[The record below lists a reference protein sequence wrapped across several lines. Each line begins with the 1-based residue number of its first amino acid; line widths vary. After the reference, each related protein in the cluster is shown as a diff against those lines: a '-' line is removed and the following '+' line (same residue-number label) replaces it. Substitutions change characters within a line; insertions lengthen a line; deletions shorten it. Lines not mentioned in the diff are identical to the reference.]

1 MLYLYICKKNLIN
14 TAMYLKKLLS
24 LLIIFIT
31 SSTLFAQCPDPSND
45 STPPTAVCQDITVQL
60 DANGTV
66 SITAADIDGGS
77 TDNCGIASLNAT
89 ISSFDCGDLG
99 ANTVSLFVIDTNGN
113 AAGCTATV
121 TVVDVIDPS
130 IVSLP
135 STILLNNDS
144 GACGAVA
151 TWTEPTSDD
160 NCSGSSIAQ
169 TAGLA
174 NGAEFPVGTTIVTY
188 TATDSSNN
196 TTLESF
202 SVTVT
207 DNTDPT
213 ITCAADQTASATNG
227 SCDAAVTVVAPTTDD
242 NCAVTVTN
250 DFNGTADASGTYPV
264 GTTVVTWTVTDASNN
279 TATCSMNITVTDD
292 ENPTIDNIPADISV
306 NNDAGVCGADVTWVE
321 PTSADNCTGSSIAQ
335 TAGLANGATFPV
347 GVTTITYTATDAS
360 SNTFSAS
367 FTVTVTDNEA
377 PTIDNLPANI
387 SVNTDAGVC
396 GADVTWVEPTSADNC
411 TGSTIAQTAGLANGA
426 TFPVGATTITYT
438 ATDAAGL
445 TTDGSFTITVTD
457 NEAPTIVGLPADI
470 IVNNGNG
477 VCEADVTWVEPT
489 SADNCTGSTIAQTA
503 GLANGAT
510 FPVGATT
517 ITYTATDAAGLTTD
531 GSFTITVTDNE
542 APTIVGLPADIIV
555 NNGNGVCEAAVTWVE
570 PTSADNCAGSSI
582 AQTAGLANGAT
593 FPAGVTTI
601 TYTATDA
608 SSNTF
613 SASFTVTVTDNEAPT
628 IDNLPANISVNTDAG
643 VCGADV
649 TWVEP
654 TSADNCTGSSIA
666 QTAGL
671 ANGATFPVGATTIT
685 YTATDASSNTFS
697 ASFTVTVTDNEAPT
711 IVDLPAN
718 ISVNTDAGVC
728 GADVTWV
735 EPTSADNCTGSTIA
749 QTAGLAN
756 GATFPVG
763 ATTITYTATDAAG
776 LTTDGSFTITVTDNE
791 APTIVGLPAD
801 IIVNNGNGVCEAA
814 VTWVEPTSADNCAGS
829 SIAQTA
835 GLANG
840 ATFPAGVTT
849 ITYTATDASSNTFS
863 ASFTVTVTDNE
874 APTIDN
880 LPADISVNNDAG
892 VCGAD
897 VTWVEPTSADNCT
910 GSTIAQTAGL
920 ANGATFPVGVTT
932 VTYTATDA
940 SSNTFSASFTV
951 TVTDNEAP
959 TIDNLPANI
968 AVNTDAGV
976 CGADVTWVEPTS
988 ADNCTGSTIA
998 QTAGLANG
1006 ATFPVGATTIT
1017 YTATDAAGLTTDGS
1031 FTITVTDNEA
1041 PTIVGLPADII
1052 VNNGNGVCEADV
1064 TWVEPTPADNCAGST
1079 IVQTAGLANGAT
1091 FPAGVTTITYTATDA
1106 AGLTTDGSFTITVT
1120 DNEAPTIDN
1129 LPADISVNNDAG
1141 VCGAD
1146 VTWVEPTSADN
1157 CTGSTIAQTAG
1168 TANGATFP
1176 VGVTTVTYTATDAS
1190 SNTFSASFTVTVTD
1204 NEAPTIDNLPANIA
1218 VNTDA
1223 GVCGADVTWVEPTP
1237 ADNCTG
1243 STIAQT
1249 AGLANGATFPVGVTT
1264 ITYTATDA
1272 SSNAFSASFTVTVTD
1287 NEAPTIVDL
1296 PANIAVN
1303 NDAGVCGADVTWV
1316 EPTPADN
1323 CAGSTIAQTAGLA
1336 NGATFPVGV
1345 TTITYTATD
1354 AAGLTTDGSFTI
1366 TVTDNEAPTIDN
1378 LPADIAVNNDAG
1390 VCGADVTW
1398 VEPTP
1403 ADNCAGSTIAQ
1414 TAGDVSGSTFPVGT
1428 TTITYTATD
1437 AAGLTTDESFTITV
1451 TDNEDPTITCA
1462 ADQTATTDAGN
1473 CTACSNCSGT
1483 YYCR

>member
-1 MLYLYICKKNLIN
+1 M
-14 TAMYLKKLLS
+14 
-24 LLIIFIT
+24 
-31 SSTLFAQCPDPSND
+31 
-45 STPPTAVCQDITVQL
+45 
-60 DANGTV
+60 
-66 SITAADIDGGS
+66 
-77 TDNCGIASLNAT
+77 
-89 ISSFDCGDLG
+89 
-99 ANTVSLFVIDTNGN
+99 
-113 AAGCTATV
+113 
-121 TVVDVIDPS
+121 
-130 IVSLP
+130 
-135 STILLNNDS
+135 
-144 GACGAVA
+144 
-151 TWTEPTSDD
+151 
-160 NCSGSSIAQ
+160 
-169 TAGLA
+169 
-174 NGAEFPVGTTIVTY
+174 
-188 TATDSSNN
+188 
-196 TTLESF
+196 
-202 SVTVT
+202 
-207 DNTDPT
+207 
-213 ITCAADQTASATNG
+213 
-227 SCDAAVTVVAPTTDD
+227 
-242 NCAVTVTN
+242 
-250 DFNGTADASGTYPV
+250 
-264 GTTVVTWTVTDASNN
+264 
-279 TATCSMNITVTDD
+279 
-292 ENPTIDNIPADISV
+292 
-306 NNDAGVCGADVTWVE
+306 
-321 PTSADNCTGSSIAQ
+321 
-335 TAGLANGATFPV
+335 
-347 GVTTITYTATDAS
+347 
-360 SNTFSAS
+360 
-367 FTVTVTDNEA
+367 
-377 PTIDNLPANI
+377 
-387 SVNTDAGVC
+387 
-396 GADVTWVEPTSADNC
+396 
-411 TGSTIAQTAGLANGA
+411 
-426 TFPVGATTITYT
+426 
-438 ATDAAGL
+438 
-445 TTDGSFTITVTD
+445 
-457 NEAPTIVGLPADI
+457 
-470 IVNNGNG
+470 
-477 VCEADVTWVEPT
+477 
-489 SADNCTGSTIAQTA
+489 
-503 GLANGAT
+503 
-510 FPVGATT
+510 
-517 ITYTATDAAGLTTD
+517 
-531 GSFTITVTDNE
+531 
-542 APTIVGLPADIIV
+542 

-570 PTSADNCAGSSI
+570 PTSADNC
-582 AQTAGLANGAT
+582 
-593 FPAGVTTI
+593 
-601 TYTATDA
+601 
-608 SSNTF
+608 
-613 SASFTVTVTDNEAPT
+613 
-628 IDNLPANISVNTDAG
+628 
-643 VCGADV
+643 
-649 TWVEP
+649 
-654 TSADNCTGSSIA
+654 
-666 QTAGL
+666 
-671 ANGATFPVGATTIT
+671 
-685 YTATDASSNTFS
+685 
-697 ASFTVTVTDNEAPT
+697 
-711 IVDLPAN
+711 
-718 ISVNTDAGVC
+718 
-728 GADVTWV
+728 
-735 EPTSADNCTGSTIA
+735 TGST
-749 QTAGLAN
+749 
-756 GATFPVG
+756 
-763 ATTITYTATDAAG
+763 
-776 LTTDGSFTITVTDNE
+776 
-791 APTIVGLPAD
+791 
-801 IIVNNGNGVCEAA
+801 
-814 VTWVEPTSADNCAGS
+814 
-829 SIAQTA
+829 IAQTA

-1462 ADQTATTDAGN
+1462 ADQTQNTDAGN
-1473 CTACSNCSGT
+1473 CTALVTVVAPTTADNCGVASVTNNFNGTADASGT
-1483 YYCR
+1483 YPTGTTTVVWTVTDTSNNTATCSMTITVTDNEAPTIVDLPANIAVNNDAGVCGADVTWVEPTSADNCAGSTITQTAGLANGATFPVGVTTITYTATDAAGLTTDGSFTITVTDNEAPTIDNLPAT